1 LKENASSEAH
11 SSELVGI
18 EFIRG
23 NLLRLP
29 FDDDSVDLILDKG
42 STDAVLRR
50 GTGGERGGV
59 ADAAADFA
67 TCWAEMKRVLRRDRI
82 GKILHVSDEDPD
94 VRMLLL
100 EQSLGRASKKRRNVR
115 GDDDDDGDDEDFG
128 ITFELVDTG
137 NREVFFYS
145 IS

>member
-1 LKENASSEAH
+1 MKENASSEAH

-50 GTGGERGGV
+50 GRGGERGGV
-59 ADAAADFA
+59 TDAAADFA